1 MKYVQVFIF
10 TSSILSGLYIS
21 CDYVM
26 VEICTASLPA
36 FKRILEAEAI
46 SMLIIL

>member
-10 TSSILSGLYIS
+10 TSSIHSGLYIS

-26 VEICTASLPA
+26 VEICTTSLPT
-36 FKRILEAEAI
+36 FHGSLEAEAI